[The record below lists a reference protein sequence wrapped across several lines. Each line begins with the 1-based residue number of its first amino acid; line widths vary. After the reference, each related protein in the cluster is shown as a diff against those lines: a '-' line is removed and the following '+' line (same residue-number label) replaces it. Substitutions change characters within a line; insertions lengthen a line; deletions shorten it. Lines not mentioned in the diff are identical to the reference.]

1 MQRQKTNIQLSS
13 FLKSGSLLSIL
24 VIACTAI
31 WLLMLLFPLVD
42 YLYNWPTGSA
52 RAGWMEWL
60 ALSSE
65 WDNLIRRP
73 WSIFTYM
80 FLHDGFFH
88 LLFNMLMLF
97 FGGTMC
103 CRYLGQRRF
112 GWIYFI
118 SGLAGALF
126 YLLIYNLF
134 PISKTT
140 VSSLVGASAAVLGV
154 FVSVGVYVPNQEV
167 GIWPFRNVNF
177 KMKHIVIALIVIDL
191 ISIPASNSGGHIA
204 HIGGALAG
212 WLYVVAMRANVGKL
226 LKSKP
231 FQKNNYKSTS
241 SRPISDD
248 EYNRRRAAN
257 QKRIDEILDKIS
269 KSGYES
275 LSKEEKETLFNY
287 K

>member
-1 MQRQKTNIQLSS
+1 
-13 FLKSGSLLSIL
+13 
-24 VIACTAI
+24 
-31 WLLMLLFPLVD
+31 
-42 YLYNWPTGSA
+42 
-52 RAGWMEWL
+52 MEWL

-212 WLYVVAMRANVGKL
+212 WVYVVAMRANVGKL

-231 FQKNNYKSTS
+231 FQKKNHKSTS